1 MTATT
6 TMLINATRDDEWR
19 VALVQGGVLFNM
31 DVEQA
36 GTKRKKGNIYL
47 GIIRSIEPSLGAA
60 FIEYGP
66 NRHGFLPLKE
76 ISPEYFNSQD
86 PNNLVNP
93 QIQDVLQVGQKLLV
107 QVEKEERGT
116 KGAALSTF
124 ISLAGS
130 YLVLMPNNPR
140 AGGISRRIEGDERN
154 ELREILSAL
163 NLPENMGVIIRT
175 AGVGKSVE
183 ELQWDLSAL
192 LVHWE
197 AIKAAAQEHP
207 APCLIHQES
216 NVLIR
221 AIRDYLRQDV
231 EEIVIDNMEV
241 FEKTKE
247 YLQQTRPDF
256 IDRLKLYTDN
266 TPLFVRYQIEN
277 QVESI
282 YQREVR
288 LPSGGA
294 IVIDQ
299 TEALVSIDIN
309 SARATRASNIEETA
323 LNTNLEATEEI
334 ARQLRLRDIG
344 GLIVIDFIDMTR
356 TNNQERV
363 EESIRAALQID
374 RARIQVGRISR
385 FGLLEMSRQRLR
397 SSFEQANQVTCPQCF
412 GRGSIRSVE
421 SFAMSIIRL
430 VEEQAITLDT
440 GRIELQAPIDV
451 ATYLLNEQRQAI
463 SSIEERQAVTI
474 IIVPNPH
481 LQSPKYK
488 IRALKAEEGGSNL
501 STKFSKSYNI
511 IEGFELETTKSQS
524 KEQRANE
531 AQQTPVLSAIAPPP
545 APKRAEHGFVKK
557 LLAKVFSSHTIGHT
571 EEPQKNKATSYD
583 REASK
588 NSTRQS
594 NATRHTSSSSHTSGS
609 GVNTRARPYRQKRPI
624 SSTAATTGTS
634 STTADNRNRARRGT
648 RGSGTMHGSGRRH
661 PVASPAD
668 HLGATHHHHA
678 PPPHTDDSGSH

>member
-1 MTATT
+1 MT

-19 VALVQGGVLFNM
+19 VALVQGTVLFNM
-31 DVEQA
+31 DSERT
-36 GTKRKKGNIYL
+36 GTKRNKGNVYL
-47 GIIRSIEPSLGAA
+47 GIVRSIEPSLGAA
-60 FIEYGP
+60 FVEYGP

-76 ISPEYFNSQD
+76 VAPEYFVSHDSNSA
-86 PNNLVNP
+86 LNP
-93 QIQDVLQVGQKLLV
+93 QIHDALKIGQKLLI
-107 QVEKEERGT
+107 QIEKEERGT

-140 AGGISRRIEGDERN
+140 AGGISRRIEGEERN
-154 ELREILSAL
+154 ELREILVAL

-175 AGVGKSVE
+175 AGVGKSIE

-197 AIKAAAQEHP
+197 AITTAAKEHP

-231 EEIVIDNMEV
+231 EEIVIDNIDV
-241 FEKTKE
+241 FHKTKE

-256 IDRLKLYTDN
+256 INRLKLYTDN
-266 TPLFVRYQIEN
+266 TPLFVHYQIEH

-309 SARATRASNIEETA
+309 SARATRGSNIEETA
-323 LNTNLEATEEI
+323 LNTNLEAAKEI

-344 GLIVIDFIDMTR
+344 GLIVIDFIDMTPAR
-356 TNNQERV
+356 NQRQV
-363 EESIRAALQID
+363 EEAMRDALKLD

-397 SSFEQANQVTCPQCF
+397 SSFEEANQVTCPRCF

-421 SFAMSIIRL
+421 SFAMSVIRL
-430 VEEQAITLDT
+430 VEEQAIAEETV
-440 GRIELQAPIDV
+440 RIEVQVPVDV
-451 ATYLLNEQRQAI
+451 ATFILNEQRQAI
-463 SSIEERQAVTI
+463 TGIEDRQALSI
-474 IIVPNPH
+474 IIIPNAH
-481 LQSPKYK
+481 LQSPNYK
-488 IRALKAEEGGSNL
+488 IKALKTDETGSTGL
-501 STKFSKSYNI
+501 PARFAKSYNI
-511 IEGFELETTKSQS
+511 GEEFEPEPTSRTHGKEHRVAEEQQKPILE
-524 KEQRANE
+524 
-531 AQQTPVLSAIAPPP
+531 AITPPP
-545 APKRAEHGFVKK
+545 APKKASGGLIKK
-557 LLAKVFSSHTIGHT
+557 LWASMFGSDMTAQEELRAKKNTNSSDRYASPRTRNANANLA
-571 EEPQKNKATSYD
+571 
-583 REASK
+583 
-588 NSTRQS
+588 
-594 NATRHTSSSSHTSGS
+594 SGNIR
-609 GVNTRARPYRQKRPI
+609 NTNTMRPYRPKRPAPP
-624 SSTAATTGTS
+624 SSAPAVGG
-634 STTADNRNRARRGT
+634 DNRNRTRRGT
-648 RGSGTMHGSGRRH
+648 RGSGSGGRPPRSNMTAGT
-661 PVASPAD
+661 PPLPSLPSVPSVPISV
-668 HLGATHHHHA
+668 LGEA
-678 PPPHTDDSGSH
+678 PPPHTDKDISS

>member
-1 MTATT
+1 MT

-19 VALVQGGVLFNM
+19 VALVQGNLLFNM
-31 DVEQA
+31 DVERA
-36 GTKRKKGNIYL
+36 GTERKKGNIYL

-60 FIEYGP
+60 FVEYGP
-66 NRHGFLPLKE
+66 HRHGFLPLKE
-76 ISPEYFNSQD
+76 ISPEYFSSKD
-86 PNNLVNP
+86 PSNLVSP
-93 QIQDVLQVGQKLLV
+93 QIQDVLQIGQKLLV

-140 AGGISRRIEGDERN
+140 AGGISRRIEGEERS
-154 ELREILSAL
+154 ELREILAAL

-175 AGVGKSVE
+175 AGVGKSTE

-197 AIKAAAQEHP
+197 AITTAAEQHP

-231 EEIVIDNMEV
+231 EEIVIDNLDV
-241 FEKTKE
+241 FTKTKE

-266 TPLFVRYQIEN
+266 TPLFVHYQIEH

-309 SARATRASNIEETA
+309 SARATRGSNIEETA
-323 LNTNLEATEEI
+323 LNTNLEAAEEI

-344 GLIVIDFIDMTR
+344 GLIVIDFIDMTPTR
-356 TNNQERV
+356 NQRQV
-363 EESIRAALQID
+363 EEGIRDALKLD

-397 SSFEQANQVTCPQCF
+397 SSFEEANQVTCPRCF

-421 SFAMSIIRL
+421 SFAMSVIRL
-430 VEEQAITLDT
+430 IEEQAIAEET
-440 GRIELQAPIDV
+440 GRIEVQVPVDV
-451 ATYLLNEQRQAI
+451 ATFILNEQRQAI
-463 SSIEERQAVTI
+463 TNIEDRQAVNI
-474 IIVPNPH
+474 IIIPNAH
-481 LQSPKYK
+481 LQSPNYK
-488 IRALKAEEGGSNL
+488 IKSLKIDDSGGSGR
-501 STKFSKSYNI
+501 FAKSYNI
-511 IEGFELETTKSQS
+511 GEDAEPELAHKHHG
-524 KEQRANE
+524 KEQRTNE
-531 AQQTPVLSAIAPPP
+531 EYQKPIVEPLTPPP
-545 APKRAEHGFVKK
+545 APKKATGGLIKK
-557 LLAKVFSSHTIGHT
+557 LWLSMFGTDMTLQEEKLKPKHSHKEVGSYASPRSRT
-571 EEPQKNKATSYD
+571 TS
-583 REASK
+583 AS
-588 NSTRQS
+588 
-594 NATRHTSSSSHTSGS
+594 TSSSSSYATPR
-609 GVNTRARPYRQKRPI
+609 TYRSK
-624 SSTAATTGTS
+624 ANNN
-634 STTADNRNRARRGT
+634 DNRSRARRGT
-648 RGSGTMHGSGRRH
+648 RGSGNRPTRSTSTTATNA
-661 PVASPAD
+661 PAPIAASSSPI
-668 HLGATHHHHA
+668 HLEA
-678 PPPHTDDSGSH
+678 PPPHTDEDIH

>member
-1 MTATT
+1 MT

-19 VALVQGGVLFNM
+19 VALVQGNVLFNM
-31 DVEQA
+31 DVERA
-36 GTKRKKGNIYL
+36 GTERKKGNIYL

-60 FIEYGP
+60 FVEYGP

-93 QIQDVLQVGQKLLV
+93 QIHDVLQIGQKLLV

-154 ELREILSAL
+154 ELREILAAL

-175 AGVGKSVE
+175 AGVGKSTE

-197 AIKAAAQEHP
+197 AITTAAQEHP

-231 EEIVIDNMEV
+231 EEIVIDNLDV
-241 FEKTKE
+241 FTKTKE

-266 TPLFVRYQIEN
+266 TPLFVHYQIEH

-309 SARATRASNIEETA
+309 SARATRGNNIEETA
-323 LNTNLEATEEI
+323 LNTNLEAAEEI

-344 GLIVIDFIDMTR
+344 GLIVIDFIDMTPAR
-356 TNNQERV
+356 NQRQV
-363 EESIRAALQID
+363 EDSMRDALKLD

-397 SSFEQANQVTCPQCF
+397 SSFEEANQVTCPRCF

-421 SFAMSIIRL
+421 SFAMSVIRL
-430 VEEQAITLDT
+430 VEEQAIAEET
-440 GRIELQAPIDV
+440 GRIEVQVPVDV
-451 ATYLLNEQRQAI
+451 ATFILNEQRQAI
-463 SSIEERQAVTI
+463 TNIEDRQAVNI
-474 IIVPNPH
+474 IIVPNAH
-481 LQSPKYK
+481 LQSPNYK
-488 IRALKAEEGGSNL
+488 IKSLKTDETAS
-501 STKFSKSYNI
+501 SSRFTKSYNI
-511 IEGFELETTKSQS
+511 SEDFDPEPTNKHHS
-524 KEQRANE
+524 KEQRTGE
-531 AQQTPVLSAIAPPP
+531 EQQKPIVEPLTPPP
-545 APKRAEHGFVKK
+545 APK
-557 LLAKVFSSHTIGHT
+557 
-571 EEPQKNKATSYD
+571 KATGGLIKRLWLSMFGSD
-583 REASK
+583 MAAEEKHKAKASNDNK
-588 NSTRQS
+588 EINRYISPRSRTAGVSTS
-594 NATRHTSSSSHTSGS
+594 NSSSSMT
-609 GVNTRARPYRQKRPI
+609 NPRPYRAKRPV
-624 SSTAATTGTS
+624 G
-634 STTADNRNRARRGT
+634 STTAVSGSNDNRNRARRGT
-648 RGSGTMHGSGRRH
+648 RGSGNGGNRPPRSTATA
-661 PVASPAD
+661 PIVVSPPPI
-668 HLGATHHHHA
+668 HFET
-678 PPPHTDDSGSH
+678 PPPHTDEDIR